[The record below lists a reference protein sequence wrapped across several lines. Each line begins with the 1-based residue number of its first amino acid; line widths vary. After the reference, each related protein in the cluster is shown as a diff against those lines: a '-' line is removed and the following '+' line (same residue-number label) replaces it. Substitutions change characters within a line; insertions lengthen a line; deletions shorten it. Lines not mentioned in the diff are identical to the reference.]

1 MAPWF
6 VNKSFP
12 GPTMTGLGSL
22 SFFGGGNINV
32 AAKDFSKI
40 MSERMQ
46 NMWTS
51 EYRIFE
57 DNFKIFPWLKY
68 KPIQSNL
75 DDAKQVLGRYAA
87 QNGVR
92 LTDQQLDEMLLLKR

>member
-1 MAPWF
+1 
-6 VNKSFP
+6 
-12 GPTMTGLGSL
+12 
-22 SFFGGGNINV
+22 
-32 AAKDFSKI
+32 

-68 KPIQSNL
+68 KPIQSYI
-75 DDAKQVLGRYAA
+75 DDSKKILSRYANEKGA
-87 QNGVR
+87 K
-92 LTDQQLDEMLLLKR
+92 LTDLEVDDQLQTILK